1 MSKSEIRK
9 QHALRGIMLV
19 MSAVLVFACMDGAG
33 KHLMS
38 RFNVPF
44 VAFVRYALN
53 LALLAAVMG
62 PRHGGALWATQRTGL
77 VVLRAASLAASTFFA
92 GLALQRM
99 PVGETVAILYLAPFC
114 VVLLAGPI
122 LGERVGAA
130 GWLAALAG
138 FAGVVLIAR
147 PGGELPPVG
156 VLFALAGASTSV
168 VYVMLSR
175 LLAST
180 ESTMAMLFHAA
191 IAGVV
196 LFGAMLPWNWSG
208 PALEGLDWPLLAFMG
223 LASLLGHTLFTAAY
237 GQAPASLLA
246 PFNYF
251 HIAWA
256 VLLGWLVFRHVPGS
270 LALSGMALIA
280 ISGAAIA
287 IHSHFARATPEE
299 V

>member
-1 MSKSEIRK
+1 
-9 QHALRGIMLV
+9 MLV
-19 MSAVLVFACMDGAG
+19 MAAVLVFACMDAAG
-33 KHLMS
+33 KRLMS
-38 RFNVPF
+38 HFNVPF

-53 LALLAAVMG
+53 LALLAIVMG
-62 PRHGGALWATQRTGL
+62 PRHGSALWTTQRTGL
-77 VVLRAASLAASTFFA
+77 VVLRGVSLAASTFFA

-99 PVGETVAILYLAPFC
+99 PVGETVALLYVAPFC

-122 LGERVGAA
+122 LGERVGVA
-130 GWLAALAG
+130 GWLAAAAG
-138 FAGVVLIAR
+138 FAGVLLIAR
-147 PGGELPPVG
+147 PGGELAPLG
-156 VLFALAGASTSV
+156 VLYALAGASTSV
-168 VYVMLSR
+168 VYVLLSR
-175 LLAST
+175 LLAAT

-191 IAGVV
+191 LAGVV
-196 LFGAMLPWNWSG
+196 LFGAMLPWHWTG
-208 PALEGLDWPLLAFMG
+208 PPLMSFDLPLLAFMG
-223 LASLLGHTLFTAAY
+223 GASLLGHALFTAAY

-287 IHSHFARATPEE
+287 IHSHFARTTLEE